1 MKQKIALILAALAV
15 FCSCGPSHKLEE
27 TDNVYSK
34 MDDIM
39 FIKYCQDFLD
49 PNRDDVLSMEEA
61 AAVDAINIP
70 AQYTVSSLKGIE
82 YFTNLS
88 TLSCARNP
96 VKSIDLSGNAA
107 LTELDCSETQIS
119 SLDLSGNKALTVL
132 KCDDLQISSLDL
144 SKNRKLEHLSC
155 SGTRL
160 SSLDL
165 SQNKALKYLNCNN
178 SALSSLDLSGN
189 KALAELYCRDN
200 DLSSLDMSKN
210 KALKEMECQRNR
222 LSSLDLS
229 GNVELVS
236 LDCSDNRLSELD
248 ISKTLLFMTEYKN
261 LVEEILEWQKMD
273 CLYQKVPMTLYMNQ
287 SQYDR
292 IYEEHGDTLKM
303 LNINAVVR

>member
-27 TDNVYSK
+27 TDNVFSK
-34 MDDIM
+34 MDDIR
-39 FIKYCQDFLD
+39 FITYCQSFFDANKDF
-49 PNRDDVLSMEEA
+49 VLSMEEA

-70 AQYTVSSLKGIE
+70 AQYMVSSLKGIE

-96 VKSIDLSGNAA
+96 VKSIDISGNA
-107 LTELDCSETQIS
+107 
-119 SLDLSGNKALTVL
+119 
-132 KCDDLQISSLDL
+132 
-144 SKNRKLEHLSC
+144 
-155 SGTRL
+155 
-160 SSLDL
+160 
-165 SQNKALKYLNCNN
+165 
-178 SALSSLDLSGN
+178 
-189 KALAELYCRDN
+189 ALAELYCRDN

>member
-1 MKQKIALILAALAV
+1 MKQKIALIMAALAV

-70 AQYTVSSLKGIE
+70 AQYMVSSLKGIE

-88 TLSCARNP
+88 TLSCALNP
-96 VKSIDLSGNAA
+96 VKSIDLSGNA
-107 LTELDCSETQIS
+107 
-119 SLDLSGNKALTVL
+119 
-132 KCDDLQISSLDL
+132 
-144 SKNRKLEHLSC
+144 
-155 SGTRL
+155 
-160 SSLDL
+160 
-165 SQNKALKYLNCNN
+165 
-178 SALSSLDLSGN
+178 
-189 KALAELYCRDN
+189 ALAELYCRDN

-210 KALKEMECQRNR
+210 KALKKMECQRNR
-222 LSSLDLS
+222 LSSLVLS
-229 GNVELVS
+229 GNVELAS
-236 LDCSDNRLSELD
+236 LDCADNRLSELD

>member
-1 MKQKIALILAALAV
+1 MKHKIALIMAALAV
-15 FCSCGPSHKLEE
+15 FCSCGPSH
-27 TDNVYSK
+27 
-34 MDDIM
+34 
-39 FIKYCQDFLD
+39 
-49 PNRDDVLSMEEA
+49 
-61 AAVDAINIP
+61 
-70 AQYTVSSLKGIE
+70 
-82 YFTNLS
+82 
-88 TLSCARNP
+88 
-96 VKSIDLSGNAA
+96 
-107 LTELDCSETQIS
+107 
-119 SLDLSGNKALTVL
+119 
-132 KCDDLQISSLDL
+132 
-144 SKNRKLEHLSC
+144 KLEHLSC

-236 LDCSDNRLSELD
+236 LDCSDNMLSELD

>member
-1 MKQKIALILAALAV
+1 MKHKIALIMAALAV
-15 FCSCGPSHKLEE
+15 FCSCGPSHKLED
-27 TDNVYSK
+27 TDNVFSK
-34 MDDIM
+34 MDDIR
-39 FIKYCQDFLD
+39 FITSCQSFFDANKDF
-49 PNRDDVLSMEEA
+49 VLSMEEA

-70 AQYTVSSLKGIE
+70 AQYMVSSLKGIE

-96 VKSIDLSGNAA
+96 VKSIDISGNAA

-132 KCDDLQISSLDL
+132 KCDDLQISSLD
-144 SKNRKLEHLSC
+144 
-155 SGTRL
+155 
-160 SSLDL
+160 
-165 SQNKALKYLNCNN
+165 
-178 SALSSLDLSGN
+178 
-189 KALAELYCRDN
+189 
-200 DLSSLDMSKN
+200 MSKN

-236 LDCSDNRLSELD
+236 LDCSDNMLSELD

>member
-178 SALSSLDLSGN
+178 SALSSLD
-189 KALAELYCRDN
+189 
-200 DLSSLDMSKN
+200 MSKN